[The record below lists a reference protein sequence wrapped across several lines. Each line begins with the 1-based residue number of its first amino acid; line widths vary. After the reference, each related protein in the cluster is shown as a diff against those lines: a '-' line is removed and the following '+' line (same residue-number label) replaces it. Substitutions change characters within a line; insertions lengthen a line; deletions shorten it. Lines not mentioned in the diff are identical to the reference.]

1 MVHFSIT
8 QGNGVVPSVCVT
20 AALTP
25 SVAIPGSSVVITC
38 TVTYDI
44 DVSVNVSILH
54 EANGILHEYSPL
66 YDGILS
72 VNAIDVYYINL
83 ANISTGKNDGIYTC
97 SVFVPGFSKRIEN
110 SVSLEII
117 SLPFTSS
124 IIQTSSQNSAI
135 TMLSSSFT
143 DPITTIATFT
153 PSIIIATGASTS
165 SLDRA
170 LIIVLAIGLTL
181 ILLALLCIGI
191 TFFVLIRQYRSSTKH
206 QNMHSS
212 RLQNQTKIAS
222 DSDYITD
229 LSFT

>member
-66 YDGILS
+66 YDS
-72 VNAIDVYYINL
+72 VNAIDIYYINL